1 MDAHRVHIL
10 DRADD
15 DAVVGGVTHHLH
27 LEFLPSEDGFLD
39 QHLADRRQP
48 QAVADNF
55 LEFGTVVSHPATF
68 AAKGK
73 GRSDDRRQP
82 DRVERLERVVE
93 IVHRAGAG
101 TMQPDLFHRHAEQF
115 AVLCLFDGI
124 GTRPDHLDT
133 EFFERAVLVQRQRCV
148 QCRLAT
154 HCRQQRVG
162 ALGLDDARHR
172 RRSNRLDI
180 GGVCHLRVG
189 HDGRRVGVDQDH
201 PVPLC
206 LQRLAGLC
214 PGIVELAG
222 LTNNDRAG
230 ADYEDGADVVAAR
243 HPYPFRSSMSAVKRS
258 NR

>member
-15 DAVVGGVTHHLH
+15 DAVVGGVAHHLH

-48 QAVADNF
+48 QAVTYNF
-55 LEFGTVVSHPATF
+55 LEFGTVVGHPATF

-73 GRSDDRRQP
+73 GRADDRRQS

-101 TMQPDLFHRHAEQF
+101 AMQADLFHRHAEQL
-115 AVLCLFDGI
+115 AVLGLFDGI
-124 GTRPDHLDT
+124 GARTDHFDA
-133 EFFERAVLVQRQRCV
+133 EFFERAVLVQRQRGV
-148 QCRLAT
+148 QRGLAA
-154 HCRQQRVG
+154 HGRQQRVG
-162 ALGLDDARHR
+162 ALGLDDACDSGRCDW
-172 RRSNRLDI
+172 LDI
-180 GGVCHLRVG
+180 GGVRHLRIG
-189 HDGRRVGVDQDH
+189 HDGRRVRVDQDH
-201 PVPLC
+201 PVPLR

-214 PGIVELAG
+214 SGIVELAG
-222 LTNNDRAG
+222 LTDDDRAG
-230 ADYEDGADVVAAR
+230 ADDEDGADVVAAR